1 MIDQAVQDAAE
12 RLRPGDLRQRQR
24 ARSRTSGATTSS
36 IGRWRRWRRT
46 RCRPSSSRSSCS
58 RTSWPTPVDGPIE
71 RLIAAGVQF
80 VVDDFGTGYSALAYL
95 KRLPVASVKIDRSFV
110 VGITDDPV
118 DASIVRAIVEA
129 CRATGRTCV
138 AEGVE
143 RASQALLLAELG
155 VDTLQGELLGRA
167 APLATY
173 AEIIEA
179 GPPGPGAHPG
189 RGLGTEGGPKARRV
203 LESRHGAGVRTR
215 GIA

>member
-1 MIDQAVQDAAE
+1 MSVSVNVPIE
-12 RLRPGDLRQRQR
+12 DLRRDDFVD
-24 ARSRTSGATTSS
+24 RTLETLAAYALPPEQLK
-36 IGRWRRWRRT
+36 IELLENQLADA
-46 RCRPSSSRSSCS
+46 
-58 RTSWPTPVDGPIE
+58 VDGPIE

-118 DASIVRAIVEA
+118 DASIVRAIVDA

-155 VDTLQGELLGRA
+155 VDTLQGELLGRP

-179 GPPGPGAHPG
+179 GRLELAPTLAVASVLRVAP
-189 RGLGTEGGPKARRV
+189 RLG
-203 LESRHGAGVRTR
+203 ES
-215 GIA
+215 